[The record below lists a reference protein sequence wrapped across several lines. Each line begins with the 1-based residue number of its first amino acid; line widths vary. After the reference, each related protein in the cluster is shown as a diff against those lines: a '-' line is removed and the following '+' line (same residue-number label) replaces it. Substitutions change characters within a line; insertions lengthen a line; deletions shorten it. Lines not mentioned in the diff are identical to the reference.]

1 MRLLVVGRLNG
12 QIAAAV
18 KMAMQTGA
26 KVAHVETCAAATQAL
41 RSGQG
46 ADLLMV
52 DYDLDIAGL
61 IAANESERIRVPVVA
76 CGMSPDPRRAADAI
90 RAGAKEVIPLPPDAE
105 LSAAILAAVATDDA
119 VAVPGHQERRG
130 IDTGEAL
137 DHVARLAHRRRHRVR
152 PRRGLE
158 KLGRF
163 LAIHACAHAALLG
176 ELVGAADHTARI
188 HVLALADAGARRRDG
203 RHRHAEPV
211 GIGEAADARLVLA
224 DAGIVVDG
232 RAAAELGRHIGGVGG
247 AVAAADHDGAR
258 RLGRQLDHAVVY
270 QDRDVHRRAVYIAA
284 MSATVDNKV
293 SVLILQH
300 PQEQDRVLGTA
311 GLIASTLGNA
321 RVVVG
326 LSWRNLAHA
335 LKEPAEAKDW
345 GVLYLGSTQV
355 KGRAG
360 PLVAVDRK
368 GEPLADQATG
378 LAGLKGLVALDGNWA
393 QAKALW
399 WRNAWLTRLRRFVV
413 VPDGPSLYGNL
424 RREARPDAV
433 STLEAVA
440 LSLQA
445 LEGDVAVREALLAP
459 FRELL
464 AKARAAGVRDSK
476 RDRRRH

>member
-1 MRLLVVGRLNG
+1 
-12 QIAAAV
+12 
-18 KMAMQTGA
+18 
-26 KVAHVETCAAATQAL
+26 
-41 RSGQG
+41 
-46 ADLLMV
+46 
-52 DYDLDIAGL
+52 
-61 IAANESERIRVPVVA
+61 
-76 CGMSPDPRRAADAI
+76 
-90 RAGAKEVIPLPPDAE
+90 
-105 LSAAILAAVATDDA
+105 
-119 VAVPGHQERRG
+119 
-130 IDTGEAL
+130 
-137 DHVARLAHRRRHRVR
+137 
-152 PRRGLE
+152 
-158 KLGRF
+158 
-163 LAIHACAHAALLG
+163 
-176 ELVGAADHTARI
+176 
-188 HVLALADAGARRRDG
+188 
-203 RHRHAEPV
+203 
-211 GIGEAADARLVLA
+211 
-224 DAGIVVDG
+224 
-232 RAAAELGRHIGGVGG
+232 
-247 AVAAADHDGAR
+247 
-258 RLGRQLDHAVVY
+258 
-270 QDRDVHRRAVYIAA
+270 

-360 PLVAVDRK
+360 PLIAVDRK

-476 RDRRRH
+476 RDRRVRR